1 MTALLGYV
9 TMAGEDAAERVWV
22 DKPGSHRFCTG
33 CKDELLEAIGD
44 LRPRKGARLV
54 VLGTEVDELA
64 EAERHSLLGRVG
76 FVPAGGGLISS
87 LNAWEN
93 ISLPIA
99 YHAPKKLPALPA
111 QLRELLDELGGV
123 DERMLARLPEDMT
136 LYERRLA
143 GFVRALLLSPELM
156 VVENLAAGLGPTKR
170 RRVARFAEVYQ
181 RRCPGGTWVQ
191 LEEHQ
196 ASSEEEG

>member
-1 MTALLGYV
+1 MSALLGYV

-33 CKDELLEAIGD
+33 CKDELLEAIGE

-64 EAERHSLLGRVG
+64 EAERHALLGRVG
-76 FVPAGGGLISS
+76 FVAASGGLISS

-136 LYERRLA
+136 LYEKRLA
-143 GFVRALLLSPELM
+143 GFVRALLLNPELM

-170 RRVARFAEVYQ
+170 RRVARFAEIYQ